1 VRRPVALARIA
12 GLVLLAAA
20 AFSTP
25 GFLSKL
31 SLLSLLTT
39 VSFIGCVAIGMTLI
53 TLSGNIMSLCLG
65 VTAAATTIVF
75 VTVLNRAGLTI
86 AVLAAL
92 SFGALL
98 TAAQGWAIGRL
109 RANSIIVSIAAF
121 ALIHGG
127 AHWATGGASSYAAPG
142 AGHELFRMRVLGIP
156 VEFLVFLLVLT
167 IGQFIVSYTTFGR
180 NVLMVGS
187 SLRAAQAAG
196 VRTWRTITGAYFW
209 AGLFTAVSGILLA
222 ARYNAAN
229 MEYAVGYDY
238 DAIAAVLVGGT
249 AIAGGQGSVVRTLAG
264 VLVIGVVQMVLLL
277 RGFRQEWQ
285 ITIVGLV
292 VLAMIM
298 LQTAER

>member
-1 VRRPVALARIA
+1 VTSRIALARIA
-12 GLVLLAAA
+12 GGFFLAAA
-20 AFSTP
+20 ALSTP
-25 GFLSKL
+25 GFLSGL
-31 SLLSLLTT
+31 SMLSLLTT
-39 VSFIGCVAIGMTLI
+39 VSFIGCVAVGMTLI

-65 VTAAATTIVF
+65 VTTAATTVVF
-75 VTVLNRAGLTI
+75 VAVLNRAGLTV

-92 SFGALL
+92 AFGGLV

-109 RANSIIVSIAAF
+109 RANAIIVSIAAF
-121 ALIHGG
+121 ALIHGA
-127 AHWATGGASSYAAPG
+127 AHWATGGATSYAAPG
-142 AGHELFRMRVLGIP
+142 SGHEIFRMRVIGIP
-156 VEFLVFLLVLT
+156 LEFITFLLLLG
-167 IGQFIVSYTTFGR
+167 IGQFILSYTTFGR

-209 AGLFTAVSGILLA
+209 AGLFTGASGILLA
-222 ARYNAAN
+222 ARYNTAN

-249 AIAGGQGSVVRTLAG
+249 AIGGGQGSLVRTLAG

-292 VLAMIM
+292 VIAMIM
-298 LQTAER
+298 LQTGKH

>member
-1 VRRPVALARIA
+1 VTGRVALARIA

-20 AFSTP
+20 ALSTP
-25 GFLSKL
+25 GFLSAL

-39 VSFIGCVAIGMTLI
+39 VSFIGCVAVGMTLI

-65 VTAAATTIVF
+65 VTTAATTVVF
-75 VTVLNRAGLTI
+75 VTVLNRAGLSVAI
-86 AVLAAL
+86 LAAL

-109 RANSIIVSIAAF
+109 RANAIIVSIAAF
-121 ALIHGG
+121 ALIHGA
-127 AHWATGGASSYAAPG
+127 AHWATDGASSYAAPG
-142 AGHELFRMRVLGIP
+142 AGHELFRMRLLGIP
-156 VEFLVFLLVLT
+156 VEFLVFLLVLA
-167 IGQFIVSYTTFGR
+167 IGQFILSYTTFGR

-292 VLAMIM
+292 VLVMIM